1 MLVHNC
7 DTTWAL
13 VNKPYCKIKKTRGR
27 GFIKIRNPLSVVKLL
42 AIIKKINKIKGPY
55 HSVAITGGE
64 PLLQK
69 DFLKELLAAIRQIGI
84 KIYLETNGILFK
96 ELSEIIDY
104 IDFIA
109 MDIKLPSSTG
119 LRDFWYEHERFLRV
133 ALRKKVFIKAVICDS
148 TRLEDL
154 KKAVDLIAN
163 LNKNIPFV
171 LQPNSFEMDQ
181 GLINKIRRFQRISL
195 NNLLDV
201 RVIPQ
206 MHKMLGIR

>member
-1 MLVHNC
+1 
-7 DTTWAL
+7 
-13 VNKPYCKIKKTRGR
+13 
-27 GFIKIRNPLSVVKLL
+27 
-42 AIIKKINKIKGPY
+42 
-55 HSVAITGGE
+55 
-64 PLLQK
+64 
-69 DFLKELLAAIRQIGI
+69 
-84 KIYLETNGILFK
+84 
-96 ELSEIIDY
+96 
-104 IDFIA
+104 
-109 MDIKLPSSTG
+109 
-119 LRDFWYEHERFLRV
+119 
-133 ALRKKVFIKAVICDS
+133 
-148 TRLEDL
+148 L